1 MFRCLMKQAQKLP
14 EKERI
19 DALSEI
25 RAGFL
30 SNRNLTDSEAI
41 KSLMTKA
48 ESSLGYL
55 KMITPKRRGQSES
68 YRKVFG
74 ESSDPLNKKAVTNWH
89 VRSTFQDHDQY
100 EFVFII
106 MTFLST
112 REEIWTRILLLDI
125 THP

>member
-68 YRKVFG
+68 YR
-74 ESSDPLNKKAVTNWH
+74 
-89 VRSTFQDHDQY
+89 
-100 EFVFII
+100 
-106 MTFLST
+106 
-112 REEIWTRILLLDI
+112 
-125 THP
+125 